1 MEIIKITPASTYLKV
16 DPIHRVEERMDMD
29 KERDAKRG
37 NPIIVYGRTGK
48 ARKLNDEAE
57 LGSNLDIV
65 C

>member
-1 MEIIKITPASTYLKV
+1 MEIIKITPISPPLRV
-16 DPIHRVEERMDMD
+16 GPVHRAEKKMDMD

>member
-1 MEIIKITPASTYLKV
+1 MEIIKITPASTHLKV
-16 DPIHRVEERMDMD
+16 DPIHRVEDKMDMD

-48 ARKLNDEAE
+48 VRKLNDEAE